1 MNSKSS
7 KCSEDWYTLQ
17 GYGIECPAKNC
28 DSVPGV
34 RKTKLKVYR
43 DLHPDKKFVDEAM
56 VLDSIVKEL
65 ESDARAEEGG
75 KGVRISAER
84 KRELQVKRD
93 DLLKRKAEVNKA
105 FDDFNS
111 AYGNVV
117 DGSCI
122 DKLGISCCP
131 PPKEGKQDA
140 EKAREGPRPKKDSE
154 ADLVPEDVRKR
165 FVSSSTAFA
174 EARRVYD
181 SSRIA
186 MENSRSRLE
195 AAKGYLRAAEYRL
208 DQANTLYRL
217 RMKQEE
223 DRKVNAERYVEKL
236 KRAAKAWI
244 KWGAGFITSI
254 EPQETPEEIYA
265 RDIRNLEE
273 DIAIKTT
280 QKRGAELAVHAAEKS
295 LMAAERSLR
304 ATKDDL
310 ETKNKSMLAWKKAV
324 DSFKRGD
331 KAAGMKYAREAAD
344 IDAEVN
350 KSQQSSAFFR
360 AKAAGQAAN
369 EKKKSEAAGN
379 QGGRPGFTLGP
390 LCKISSPCQMADCM
404 VDLYGLSSNSASPT
418 DTWIINF
425 RNSGRGTIFE
435 ASGNRVSTA
444 FVKVSI
450 LSESWISSLT
460 SAQKNSPA
468 VLSGFQSLK
477 GLEYEMR
484 FYKEITNPLI
494 DGNICPHFIRSYSS
508 VLGCSYADLLRVVQT
523 DKKPSPEDR
532 LKRNISYMY
541 NMAGGRPSIT
551 NSTPIALPPIP
562 FSNLRYCFLANESV
576 SNKAVS
582 LYEKMPYLGMTD
594 MMQLLF
600 QVAQA
605 CYSLYLTRSAHND
618 LHLGNIWV
626 QQFDSPKNLR
636 YIIDGKTYDLEGC
649 KYEIKLYDFDL
660 AYSEQ
665 LGSNLSLAR
674 PGFEFIRNKVVSGKD
689 FVKVVC
695 GLFRDLNKNPE
706 LYANRLSFIRVFTVG
721 SREDKWLDKMLSASP
736 LGCFSELYSD
746 SDLMSSII
754 PYPQIIE
761 RVYSFVKPSG
771 APIPN
776 AVYKCDKAMFDS
788 VTGKIISKE
797 QRSRDMAAGIIQY
810 GADIQGQLASF
821 FEQVSNSS
829 RVLAQND
836 NLQSEV
842 TAITSDFETLKI
854 ELASLRT
861 VNEQCQNRLRAHQSL
876 LKSYYDNMEKLSSLE
891 AGGSTSFF
899 HVKDKAYSEISKFHS
914 VISAEA
920 DDMIKRASS
929 IRKSISVLLA
939 RSSKI
944 SPILTRLV
952 PTLNSYKKGLLVA
965 KGNVEN
971 LAAKIEDLYNQ
982 YRSEIGSTGTQ
993 QDPRVQTIVS
1003 AIGGQRDGV
1012 KNQLENIVPRIEG
1025 ALSVSSTLPNFD
1037 AIGKDFE
1044 KEQDQSA
1051 AAYNALVET
1060 VKVVVKSIEALYE
1073 RTKELE
1079 KRRVVLVSKTAAEVE
1094 EEQKY
1099 LDYTAD
1105 SSFAAKVAAETSQ
1118 KLYAEEAARERMNQ
1132 RLLKEKEE
1140 SDRKASEKA
1149 DSEFSMLIEETSRVI
1164 DKKTY
1169 VEMSKAID
1177 FEDEGIS
1184 NVGPDVTQEYSRES
1198 DLKQLKDLAN
1208 LVKAEILATSAR
1220 LEQAIAASK
1229 FGNLVAIEQE
1239 PLLWARL
1246 NQLQGQFQGL
1256 SSIISNFAN
1265 YSVYQLQVLGQQ
1277 FVQVRMTTQP
1287 MP

>member
-7 KCSEDWYTLQ
+7 KCSDDWYTLQ

-43 DLHPDKKFVDEAM
+43 DLHPDKKFADEAM
-56 VLDSIVKEL
+56 ALDAIIKEL

-75 KGVRISAER
+75 KGVRISADR
-84 KRELQVKRD
+84 KKELQAKRD

-122 DKLGISCCP
+122 DKLSISCCP

-140 EKAREGPRPKKDSE
+140 ERRDPRAKADAESN
-154 ADLVPEDVRKR
+154 LVPEDVRKR
-165 FVSSSTAFA
+165 FVSSSAAFA

-195 AAKGYLRAAEYRL
+195 SAKGYLRAEDYRL
-208 DQANTLYRL
+208 NQANTLYKL
-217 RMKQEE
+217 RVKQEE

-254 EPQETPEEIYA
+254 EPQETPEEIYI
-265 RDIRNLEE
+265 RDIENLEQ
-273 DIAIKTT
+273 DINKKTD
-280 QKRGAELAVHAAEKS
+280 QKRKAELAVHAAEKS
-295 LMAAERSLR
+295 LMAAERSLK

-310 ETKNKSMLAWKKAV
+310 ETKNKSMLAWMKAV
-324 DSFKRGD
+324 EYFKRGD
-331 KAAGMKYAREAAD
+331 KTGGMKYAREAAD
-344 IDAEVN
+344 IDADIN

-425 RNSGRGTIFE
+425 RTNGRGTVFE
-435 ASGNRVSTA
+435 ASDNKVSTA
-444 FVKVSI
+444 FVKISI
-450 LSESWISSLT
+450 LSESWFSSLT

-468 VLSGFQSLK
+468 ALSGFQSLK

-508 VLGCSYADLLRVVQT
+508 VLGCSYTDLLRIVQT

-541 NMAGGRPSIT
+541 NMVGGRPSIT
-551 NSTPIALPPIP
+551 NNTTIALPPIP

-576 SNKAVS
+576 SNKALS
-582 LYEKMPYLGMTD
+582 LYEKMPSLSMAD
-594 MMQLLF
+594 MMRLLF

-605 CYSLYLTRSAHND
+605 CYSLYLTKSAHND

-626 QQFDSPKNLR
+626 QQFESPKNLR

-649 KYEIKLYDFDL
+649 KYEIKLYDFDQ

-665 LGSNLSLAR
+665 FGSNLSLAR
-674 PGFEFIRNKVVSGKD
+674 PGLEFIKDKVVLGKD
-689 FVKVVC
+689 FVKVIC

-706 LYANRLSFIRVFTVG
+706 LYANRTSFIRVFAVRG
-721 SREDKWLDKMLSASP
+721 REDKWLNKMMSASP

-746 SDLMSSII
+746 IDLMASIVS
-754 PYPQIIE
+754 YPEIIE
-761 RVYSFVKPSG
+761 RVYSFVKPSSS
-771 APIPN
+771 PIPS
-776 AVYKCDKAMFDS
+776 AVYKCDKSMFDS
-788 VTGKIISKE
+788 VTGKIISKD
-797 QRSRDMAAGIIQY
+797 QRLKELAATIIQY
-810 GADIQGQLASF
+810 GADIQGQLSSF

-829 RVLAQND
+829 RFLAQNEK
-836 NLQSEV
+836 LQSYV
-842 TAITSDFETLKI
+842 TTINSDFETLKI
-854 ELASLRT
+854 DLASLRS
-861 VNEQCQNRLRAHQSL
+861 VNEQSQNRLRTHQSL
-876 LKSYYDNMEKLSSLE
+876 LKSYYDNMEKLSSM
-891 AGGSTSFF
+891 GGSTSFF

-914 VISAEA
+914 VISEEA

-929 IRKSISVLLA
+929 IRETISILLG
-939 RSSKI
+939 RSLKI
-944 SPILTRLV
+944 GPILNRLV
-952 PTLNSYKKGLLVA
+952 PTLNSYKEGLLGA
-965 KGNVEN
+965 KKNIEN
-971 LAAKIEDLYNQ
+971 LAAKIENLYIQ
-982 YRSEIGSTGTQ
+982 YRSEIGSAGTQ
-993 QDPRVQTIVS
+993 EDPRVQTIVS
-1003 AIGGQRDGV
+1003 AIGGQKDGV
-1012 KNQLENIVPRIEG
+1012 KNQIENIVPKIES
-1025 ALSVSSTLPNFD
+1025 ALSTSNTLPNFD
-1037 AIGKDFE
+1037 AVRKGFE
-1044 KEQDQSA
+1044 KEQEQSA
-1051 AAYNALVET
+1051 GAYNALVDG
-1060 VKVVVKSIEALYE
+1060 VKVVVKSIESLYE
-1073 RTKELE
+1073 RTKEVN
-1079 KRRVVLVSKTAAEVE
+1079 KRRVVLVSKTAAEIE

-1099 LDYTAD
+1099 LDYTVD

-1132 RLLKEKEE
+1132 QLLREKEE
-1140 SDRKASEKA
+1140 SDRKAREKA
-1149 DSEFSMLIEETSRVI
+1149 NSEFNMLIEKTSRVI
-1164 DKKTY
+1164 DKETY
-1169 VEMSKAID
+1169 DDMRKDMDLDNEV
-1177 FEDEGIS
+1177 IS
-1184 NVGPDVTQEYSRES
+1184 NVGPDVAQEYSREFN
-1198 DLKQLKDLAN
+1198 LNQLKNLAN
-1208 LVKAEILATSAR
+1208 LVKAEIFATSAR
-1220 LEQAIAASK
+1220 LEQAMAASK
-1229 FGNLVAIEQE
+1229 FGNLVAIEQQ

-1265 YSVYQLQVLGQQ
+1265 YSVHQLQVLGQQ
-1277 FVQVRMTTQP
+1277 FDQARMTMQP